1 MARKDFA
8 ALESRRTSGSSGPS
22 AARDALRS
30 RMGNPTSLRLD
41 EVQANPRNPRY
52 NEEDPEVQ
60 ELAGTLARVGQLQ
73 PALVVPREQYLQ
85 VFPDQQAVVGAQP
98 WVVIVGNRRLAAAQ
112 VANRPALDVR
122 VAADLD
128 SVEAFEDRVLI
139 ENLQRKDL
147 PPLLEAEHLRRRLE
161 RSGETFRSV
170 GEAIGKSHTYVQQRL
185 ELLKLIP
192 ELQALLR
199 DGTLTIKAGRRLG
212 ALPKDQQRA
221 RYAQG
226 PPYLDRASPA
236 DPAAAVAAG
245 AGSGNPVATGPG
257 FGISDADPDADTD
270 SGGRGEAVPTGHDSG
285 GEAAVPGGRVNRV
298 AKPTG
303 SGRRRADGQNRSLE
317 ARLAEVLVHVDN
329 ALTELD
335 AALPDGGTGSAGE
348 ALTESQRHLSAARVA
363 LARHTAEPT

>member
-60 ELAGTLARVGQLQ
+60 ELASTLARVGQLQ

-85 VFPDQQAVVGAQP
+85 VFPDQQPAVGAQP
-98 WVVIVGNRRLAAAQ
+98 WVVIVGNRRLAAAR

-161 RSGETFRSV
+161 RPGETFRSV

-212 ALPKDQQRA
+212 ALPEDQQRD

-226 PPYLDRASPA
+226 PPYLDRTSP
-236 DPAAAVAAG
+236 DAAAAAAAG
-245 AGSGNPVATGPG
+245 AGAGNPVATGPDSG
-257 FGISDADPDADTD
+257 TSDATPDADNG
-270 SGGRGEAVPTGHDSG
+270 SGGPGDAVPTGHDNG

-303 SGRRRADGQNRSLE
+303 SGRRVADGQNRSLE
-317 ARLAEVLVHVDN
+317 ARLVEVLVHVDN

-335 AALPDGGTGSAGE
+335 AALPDGGAGAGE
-348 ALTESQRHLSAARVA
+348 ALTESQRYLSAARAA